1 MWRFSLVYI
10 LGIFFNFG
18 FILKGLFV
26 SSRDATSNVLVSLVI
41 LSGVKDLQGILGA
54 LSLLLWF
61 FMISDTKGIIRI
73 DKFLRV
79 SIFLMVLQKIILF
92 RSDFSGGFGDSI
104 NTSGSFAVIAIYL
117 YLKDKELLKSRL
129 FLIYLIMGFVFS
141 EAKVFF
147 YILPLLAIRGF
158 GWKRLIGLLTALV
171 SVVMLAP
178 YLDQIISWSNN
189 SNNDYFQ
196 AFLTNPTRLIER
208 LFAFVTVDG
217 TQQINRVQTILYY
230 TDLEAQKIVSGFG
243 SGALSKGLIG
253 NGMLSE
259 LKLFRSGLSMLL
271 FEYGL
276 LRTIILLKMM
286 RSRLNIGYFWLLFLL
301 FYSSALLSLTF
312 ALLVK
317 YVRYEKR

>member
-18 FILKGLFV
+18 FILKGLFI
-26 SSRDATSNVLVSLVI
+26 SSKDAVSNVLVSLVI
-41 LSGVKDLQGILGA
+41 LSGAKDLQGIISA

-61 FMISDTKGIIRI
+61 FMITDTKSIIRI

-79 SIFLMVLQKIILF
+79 SILLMVLQKIILF
-92 RSDFSGGFGDSI
+92 RSDFSGGFGDSL
-104 NTSGSFAVIAIYL
+104 NTSGSFAVTAIYL

-141 EAKVFF
+141 EAKIFF
-147 YILPLLAIRGF
+147 YILPLLAMRSF
-158 GWKRLIGLLTALV
+158 GWNRLIGLLTALV
-171 SVVMLAP
+171 SVFMLAP
-178 YLDQIISWSNN
+178 YLDHLISWSND

-208 LFAFVTVDG
+208 LFAVVAVDG
-217 TQQINRVQTILYY
+217 KNQINRIQTILYF
-230 TDLEAQKIVSGFG
+230 TQLEAQNIVSGYG
-243 SGALSKGLIG
+243 SGALSKGLLS

-259 LKLFRSGLSMLL
+259 LKLFRSGLSILL

-276 LRTIILLKMM
+276 LRTMILLRMM